1 MRRATVR
8 SGRAAAL
15 GLEDTQGPLK
25 RFLKR
30 NMIGAAGLSLI
41 ALCAALAAALA
52 TWSTAD
58 PSFSHATSAPVR
70 NALGTPGAVIA
81 DLFIQSIGLASA
93 VFLVPVVLWGWRLLA
108 ARQTRIAARRI
119 GFWGAGTLLAAGA
132 LAALPVPASWP
143 LPTGLGGFLGD
154 FVHMLPGALTADL
167 GTGLATIVGM
177 FGLGVPAVFLML
189 HAAGWLG
196 RDPEPFLEPLPDPS
210 RHARSVGAVPDYDEE
225 EDEDD

>member
-15 GLEDTQGPLK
+15 GLEDTQGPIK

-81 DLFIQSIGLASA
+81 DVFIQSIGLASA

-108 ARQTRIAARRI
+108 ARRR
-119 GFWGAGTLLAAGA
+119 A
-132 LAALPVPASWP
+132 LR
-143 LPTGLGGFLGD
+143 
-154 FVHMLPGALTADL
+154 PGASVSGWRARCWPPVRLPPCPCPRAGRCPPDL
-167 GTGLATIVGM
+167 
-177 FGLGVPAVFLML
+177 AVFS
-189 HAAGWLG
+189 AISCICY
-196 RDPEPFLEPLPDPS
+196 PEP
-210 RHARSVGAVPDYDEE
+210 
-225 EDEDD
+225 